1 MCLDGI
7 FRECIGGSDTT
18 VYSNMV
24 MQWYIVCGIRRGGI
38 RRSKVLSGW
47 GCECDDGDGCVCLG
61 GKCCDDIVV
70 VYCERVGGVTT
81 VQYMR
86 TR

>member
-7 FRECIGGSDTT
+7 FRECIGGSDNT

-24 MQWYIVCGIRRGGI
+24 MQWYIVCGITRGGI

-47 GCECDDGDGCVCLG
+47 GCEC
-61 GKCCDDIVV
+61 VV
-70 VYCERVGGVTT
+70 VMDVCVGR
-81 VQYMR
+81 QMLR
-86 TR
+86 

>member
-24 MQWYIVCGIRRGGI
+24 MQWYIVCGITRGGI

-47 GCECDDGDGCVCLG
+47 GCEC
-61 GKCCDDIVV
+61 VV
-70 VYCERVGGVTT
+70 VMGVCVGR
-81 VQYMR
+81 QMLR
-86 TR
+86 

>member
-7 FRECIGGSDTT
+7 FRECIGGIDNT

-24 MQWYIVCGIRRGGI
+24 MQWYIVCGITRGGI

-47 GCECDDGDGCVCLG
+47 GCECDDGDGCVCWAANVAMILLWY
-61 GKCCDDIVV
+61 IVSV
-70 VYCERVGGVTT
+70 LVA
-81 VQYMR
+81 
-86 TR
+86 

>member
-24 MQWYIVCGIRRGGI
+24 MQWYIVCGITRGGI

-47 GCECDDGDGCVCLG
+47 GCEC
-61 GKCCDDIVV
+61 VV
-70 VYCERVGGVTT
+70 
-81 VQYMR
+81 
-86 TR
+86 